1 MIANDEIGQSPA
13 KFDNMI
19 DNIFKVFCGINV
31 HKGSKFILAIYD
43 PTQLQPIIGRLFLVS
58 PCVIPHYK
66 ISPIKTSVHAQD
78 DTFFRIQCIARD
90 SYKELI
96 ENSQLIDE
104 FEQIYKGFTFVYF
117 CDDTEITQ

>member
-1 MIANDEIGQSPA
+1 MFTKEANLFLQ
-13 KFDNMI
+13 
-19 DNIFKVFCGINV
+19 
-31 HKGSKFILAIYD
+31 YTTQ
-43 PTQLQPIIGRLFLVS
+43 TQLQPIIGRLFLVS

-96 ENSQLIDE
+96 DNSQLIDE
-104 FEQIYKGFTFVYF
+104 FEQIYEGFTFVYF
-117 CDDTEITQ
+117 CDDTETTQ